1 MKIALLGYGK
11 MGKIIEELAIQ
22 RNHEIVCRFNS
33 NNPVNES
40 DLSSADVAIEFS
52 RPELASQHIQLCA
65 DTKTPV
71 VVGTTAWEKDL
82 EKLCQYIKD
91 KQSAMLYS
99 SNFSLGVN
107 IFFEMNKVLAKLMS
121 KHPSYKLNVK
131 EIHHTEKLDAPS
143 GTAVSIAND
152 IISNNK
158 RYSSWRLEQDE
169 TIDKSNSIPIIANR
183 ITDVPGTHIVNYNC
197 AVDTIEMKH
206 VAHNREGFAVG
217 SIIAAEF
224 LASKQ
229 GVFTMSDV
237 LNI

>member
-1 MKIALLGYGK
+1 
-11 MGKIIEELAIQ
+11 
-22 RNHEIVCRFNS
+22 
-33 NNPVNES
+33 
-40 DLSSADVAIEFS
+40 
-52 RPELASQHIQLCA
+52 
-65 DTKTPV
+65 
-71 VVGTTAWEKDL
+71 
-82 EKLCQYIKD
+82 
-91 KQSAMLYS
+91 
-99 SNFSLGVN
+99 
-107 IFFEMNKVLAKLMS
+107 MNKVLAKLMS

-158 RYSSWRLEQDE
+158 RYASWRLEQDE
-169 TIDKSNSIPIIANR
+169 TIDKSNSIPIVANR

-206 VAHNREGFAVG
+206 VAHNREGFALG